1 MITAKFV
8 GSLQILGE
16 SVLTTSKR
24 GGSFYKLRVR
34 FDIAHRVGSLQI
46 LVESSLTTE
55 KYGGGLMKYSSL
67 KSIFEEGAYGKA
79 GNGNKTET
87 GNGNWKQKPETEN
100 RNGNKRRTNHWCS
113 IFFIVCL
120 VITQA
125 FYLAIVMVL
134 AL

>member
-34 FDIAHRVGSLQI
+34 FDIAYRVGSLQI
-46 LVESSLTTE
+46 VVESFLTTE

-67 KSIFEEGAYGKA
+67 KSIFEEGRK
-79 GNGNKTET
+79 
-87 GNGNWKQKPETEN
+87 
-100 RNGNKRRTNHWCS
+100 
-113 IFFIVCL
+113 VCL
-120 VITQA
+120 NFRAEYRLRVEVRRVR
-125 FYLAIVMVL
+125 FDHCK